1 MSRIPKVSGGAFVAA
16 FCLISI
22 SSSGDA
28 PPADKPLLCA
38 TQPHGAGGLP
48 LTLAQ
53 RSEGARMFDGL
64 GDFHRPV
71 STNSPAAQPYFDQG
85 MRFLWAFNHD
95 EATRSFAK
103 APELEPQCAMG
114 RRAYCGPELQP
125 SDDGRAAGGGCLGGA
140 AAGARHAGGTTPVE
154 QALIAA
160 LAQRNQDSGP
170 LDPSNEGPVL
180 VAYAQS
186 MKTVAERFPADFAMG
201 HVARPVRLAG
211 APGLGGRGDEASPDP
226 GKAVPAAE
234 RLPGMMPAP
243 GPLEHMPA
251 HIRRLI
257 EVPRALVIYVRG
269 QSHGRGA
276 GISSPGFNLQ
286 ADYIN
291 FWLKFVGVNEVKNT
305 YGGTHL
311 GC

>member
-1 MSRIPKVSGGAFVAA
+1 VRWGVA
-16 FCLISI
+16 LTV
-22 SSSGDA
+22 G
-28 PPADKPLLCA
+28 PNYN
-38 TQPHGAGGLP
+38 LP
-48 LTLAQ
+48 MMA
-53 RSEGARMFDGL
+53 
-64 GDFHRPV
+64 
-71 STNSPAAQPYFDQG
+71 
-85 MRFLWAFNHD
+85 
-95 EATRSFAK
+95 
-103 APELEPQCAMG
+103 EP
-114 RRAYCGPELQP
+114 
-125 SDDGRAAGGGCLGGA
+125 RAAVAWEALLQA
-140 AAGARHAGGTTPVE
+140 QRHAGGTTPVE

-160 LAQRNQDSGP
+160 LAQRNQGSGP

-291 FWLKFVGVNEVKNT
+291 FWLKFVGVNEVKT
-305 YGGTHL
+305 LMVEHTWDAKAQETIEQGKAQAIAMAFDF
-311 GC
+311 